1 MAFEIVQTAGNAP
14 QSIWLPVDD
23 SVQLWVGSLVKFPAA
38 VEGCVLLTTASGAY
52 DTSTKSLPLGI
63 VIGTNNKNPLYDSA
77 KQQEYITDATPFA
90 STTDFV
96 LVEGPW
102 SKGDKEAMVKV
113 AIIDHTT
120 ILRAPIYNS
129 TLGTALALQTSTVA
143 SSAGTGQTT
152 NATQVATL
160 ADNSVVWFRTGLNA
174 GSARVL
180 ATTSTTVQ
188 TWTKPLTNKCVIG
201 DTSVSV
207 NLKWGQCFMQIDS
220 SAQFIDASA
229 ALTSDYY
236 GIEVLRL
243 DLREAGKEH
252 CYFRFN
258 SVHFDPVRA

>member
-1 MAFEIVQTAGNAP
+1 MAFEIVQTAGNSP

-23 SVQLWVGSLVKFPAA
+23 SVQLWVGSLFKFPAA
-38 VEGCVLLTTASGAY
+38 VEGCALLALASGAY
-52 DTSTKSLPLGI
+52 DTSNKQLPLGI
-63 VIGTNNKNPLYDSA
+63 VIGTNNKNNLYDSA
-77 KQQEYITDATPFA
+77 KQQEYITDATPFG

-102 SKGDKEAMVKV
+102 AKGDKEAMVKV

-120 ILRAPIYNS
+120 ILKAPIYNA
-129 TLGTALALQTSTVA
+129 TLVTALTLQTSTVA
-143 SSAGTGQTT
+143 SGAGTGQTT

-160 ADNSVVWFRTGLNA
+160 ADNSVVHFRSGPNA
-174 GSARVL
+174 GSTRIL

-188 TWTKPLTNKCVIG
+188 TWTKPLTKACVIG
-201 DTSVSV
+201 DQSVSV
-207 NLKWGQCFMQIDS
+207 NLKWGQCFMQIDA
-220 SAQFIDASA
+220 SAQFIDAGA
-229 ALTSDYY
+229 ALTSDYF

-258 SVHFDPVRA
+258 SVHFDPIRT